1 MACPQKLLMAVTCSC
16 GLTCSERREWG
27 KQEEGKENEENRAL
41 RPRRVE
47 VLSQPWYQLFQGQ
60 LVSCLWDLPNN
71 ADHLLKLSLVIITAI
86 K

>member
-1 MACPQKLLMAVTCSC
+1 MSSEASDGRNLLLWAD
-16 GLTCSERREWG
+16 LQWAERVGKAGGREGEWREQG
-27 KQEEGKENEENRAL
+27 FKTKMGQGAESAL
-41 RPRRVE
+41 VP
-47 VLSQPWYQLFQGQ
+47 LFQGQ